1 MEDLAK
7 INQCNN
13 AKLMSMCQS
22 LEAEFCSLLGDDGIF
37 LYPSHPKIAP
47 RHHHPKFMP
56 FNFAY
61 TAIFNVLG
69 LPVTQCPLGMSKD
82 GLPLGIQLVAN
93 HHYDHLCLGV
103 ARHLEIA
110 IGGWQNPGA
119 P

>member
-1 MEDLAK
+1 MLEHKHVLMYYVLFLNIGLAILEDLAK

-61 TAIFNVLG
+61 TGKL
-69 LPVTQCPLGMSKD
+69 
-82 GLPLGIQLVAN
+82 
-93 HHYDHLCLGV
+93 
-103 ARHLEIA
+103 
-110 IGGWQNPGA
+110 
-119 P
+119 